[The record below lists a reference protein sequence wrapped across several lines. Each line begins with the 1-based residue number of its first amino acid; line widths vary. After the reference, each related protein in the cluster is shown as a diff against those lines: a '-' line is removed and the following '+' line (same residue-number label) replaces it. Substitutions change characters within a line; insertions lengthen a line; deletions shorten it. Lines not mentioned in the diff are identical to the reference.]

1 MYKIIANWKMYLSI
15 RDSRELAA
23 KLVKWWKETPCVN
36 VDVVLCPSDIA
47 MRDVADQVLTSG
59 IKLGGQS
66 LSLSAGLGAFTG
78 QSAAQQLQEAGAE
91 YVILGHSEQRRFL
104 GVTDRMVRQQVQVAM
119 QHRLH
124 PIVCVGETEEERK
137 SGRADAV
144 VVSQLHAIFEQ
155 LSWPTTGLSVA
166 YEPVWAIGTGKPVD
180 PKEAQRM
187 HVLIKHTLQEFFGSM
202 RAQDTSVLYGGSVN
216 PDNMGSFLQEKA
228 VSGLLVGSASTNPD
242 TLHALITGIQN
253 DFCKRP
259 L

>member
-1 MYKIIANWKMYLSI
+1 MYKIIANWKMYLTI

-23 KLVKWWKETPCVN
+23 QLVAWWKKAPCVN
-36 VDVVLCPSDIA
+36 VDMVLCPSDIA
-47 MRDVADQVLTSG
+47 MRDVADQVLGSG
-59 IKLGGQS
+59 VKLGGQS

-78 QSAAQQLQEAGAE
+78 QTSAQQLQEAGAE
-91 YVILGHSEQRRFL
+91 YVILGHSEERRFW
-104 GVTDRMVRQQVQVAM
+104 GVTNRHVRQQVQVAM

-124 PIVCVGETEEERK
+124 PIVCVGETDEERA

-144 VVSQLHAIFEQ
+144 VVSQLHAIFEG

-166 YEPVWAIGTGKPVD
+166 YEPVWAIGTGKPVE

-216 PDNMGSFLQEKA
+216 PDNFALFLQEKA
-228 VSGLLVGSASTNPD
+228 VSGLLVGSASTNAEH
-242 TLHALITGIQN
+242 LQRMILGIQS
-253 DFCKRP
+253 DFCKRTV
-259 L
+259 